1 MNDVINQLIK
11 NDQGDPVMLVM
22 AETANGQVNLF
33 GVAVQAIH
41 YEDALEQLART
52 LDRDQGRRFI
62 HAVDMQMM
70 VRVQVIQCPKCG
82 QITGLGSGK
91 CQHCGLPLDS
101 PEMQQQ
107 LATGTVRMF
116 PQVSFQPRALADGTE
131 NMYQIRPEHIILYDV
146 VPPDS
151 PAYKHWVKSAQ
162 NARNRMRQMRTGL
175 VMPTAGETIS
185 IQQAKGQQKKQ

>member
-1 MNDVINQLIK
+1 MQSDTKQLVQ
-11 NDQGDPVMLVM
+11 NETGDSVMLVM
-22 AETANGQVNLF
+22 AELTNGQVNLF
-33 GVAVQAIH
+33 GVAVQAIT

-52 LDRDQGRRFI
+52 MDRDQGRRFV
-62 HAVDMQMM
+62 HAIDMQMM

-82 QITGLGSGK
+82 QITGLGAGK
-91 CQHCGLPLDS
+91 CQHCGLLLDS

-107 LATGTVRMF
+107 MASGTIRMF
-116 PQVSFQPRALADGTE
+116 PQVSFQPKALADGTE
-131 NMYQIRPEHIILYDV
+131 NMYKIRPEHIISYDV

-151 PAYKHWVKSAQ
+151 PAYKHWAKSAQ
-162 NARNRMRQMRTGL
+162 QARDRMRQMRTGL